1 MCDTVSVLFC
11 VPVERSFF
19 VAVQLTSSRMESS
32 KKSLVFIR
40 ISFSDG
46 LAEALHLF
54 SQPVDAYEHL
64 FLVGLEVD
72 VFPPQ
77 LDIFFENLLVF
88 ARKQVDRTLQLFEK
102 IVVLFAAREDP
113 GENAAEESPGSA
125 KASICIQMLSI
136 VQSVFES

>member
-1 MCDTVSVLFC
+1 
-11 VPVERSFF
+11 
-19 VAVQLTSSRMESS
+19 MESS

-46 LAEALHLF
+46 LAESLHLF
-54 SQPVDAYEHL
+54 GQPVDAYEHL

-77 LDIFFENLLVF
+77 LDVFLENLLVF

-102 IVVLFAAREDP
+102 VVVLFAAREDP

>member
-1 MCDTVSVLFC
+1 MD
-11 VPVERSFF
+11 
-19 VAVQLTSSRMESS
+19 SS

-88 ARKQVDRTLQLFEK
+88 ARKQVKTPPRN
-102 IVVLFAAREDP
+102 P
-113 GENAAEESPGSA
+113 PGSA

>member
-19 VAVQLTSSRMESS
+19 VAVQLASSRMESS

-54 SQPVDAYEHL
+54 GQPVDAYEHL

-77 LDIFFENLLVF
+77 LDVFLENLLVF

-102 IVVLFAAREDP
+102 VVVLFAAREDP
-113 GENAAEESPGSA
+113 GENAAEESPGKCESEYLHPNA
-125 KASICIQMLSI
+125 VHRSIG
-136 VQSVFES
+136 F